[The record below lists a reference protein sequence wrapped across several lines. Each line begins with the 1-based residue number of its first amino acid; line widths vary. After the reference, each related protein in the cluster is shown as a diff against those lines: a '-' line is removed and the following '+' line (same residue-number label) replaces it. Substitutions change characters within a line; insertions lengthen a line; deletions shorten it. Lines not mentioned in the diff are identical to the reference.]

1 MRQLDLTTGQE
12 FNQLVSN
19 LPPWTGWLATLVAS
33 EDGLLVGPDG
43 SSKGIGNEL
52 DLQLLLAL
60 RSKADVIC
68 TTGKTARA
76 ESYRSSRFAPIAFL
90 TKSKA
95 SLKDVPAVDEAA
107 HHENIY
113 LIPPTHT
120 SPFEWA
126 GSELLQRDLH
136 AILFEGG
143 PSSFKG
149 LWTSKVPCQLVF
161 SVANCNDAAELDVPK
176 VLNIALPWLTSVNL
190 EDDMVIGP
198 NRVTRWVKSAN

>member
-1 MRQLDLTTGQE
+1 MRQLDLTAGQE

-33 EDGLLVGPDG
+33 EDGLMIGPDG
-43 SSKGIGNEL
+43 NSKGIGNDL

-60 RSKADVIC
+60 RSKADVIF

-76 ESYRSSRFAPIAFL
+76 ESYRSSRFAPIAFM

-95 SLKDVPAVDEAA
+95 SLKDVPAVDETA

-113 LIPPTHT
+113 LTPPTHS

-126 GSELLQRDLH
+126 SSELLQREHH
-136 AILFEGG
+136 AVLFEGG
-143 PSSFKG
+143 PSSLKD
-149 LWTSKVPCQLVF
+149 LWLSKVPCQLVF
-161 SVANCNDAAELDVPK
+161 SVANCNHAAELDVPK
-176 VLNIALPWLTSVNL
+176 VLSIALPWLTSIDLV
-190 EDDMVIGP
+190 DDMVIGP

>member
-1 MRQLDLTTGQE
+1 LRPLDLTAGQE

-19 LPPWTGWLATLVAS
+19 LPTWTGWLATLVAS

-43 SSKGIGNEL
+43 NSKGIGNDL

-60 RSKADVIC
+60 RSKADVIF

-76 ESYRSSRFAPIAFL
+76 ERYRSSRFAPIAFM

-95 SLKDVPAVDEAA
+95 SLKDVPAVDKTA

-113 LIPPTHT
+113 LTPPTHS

-126 GSELLQRDLH
+126 SSELLQREHH
-136 AILFEGG
+136 AVLFEGG
-143 PSSFKG
+143 PSSLKD
-149 LWTSKVPCQLVF
+149 LWLSKVPCQLVF
-161 SVANCNDAAELDVPK
+161 SVANCNHAAELDVPK
-176 VLNIALPWLTSVNL
+176 VLSIALPWLTSIDLV
-190 EDDMVIGP
+190 DDMIIGP